1 MLEISKRSVF
11 VYQKESTF
19 TQHVVKLKMLS
30 NKNKQQLKKIAHS
43 SEVLK
48 INIGKELLNNQVI
61 QSILNAFNTRE
72 LIKISFLRSAVES
85 GNKNTIILDLT
96 SALKCDVVQIIGNT
110 VLIYKPNPKLK
121 DHIVLE
127 K

>member
-1 MLEISKRSVF
+1 MI
-11 VYQKESTF
+11 
-19 TQHVVKLKMLS
+19 S

-85 GNKNTIILDLT
+85 GDKNTIILDLT